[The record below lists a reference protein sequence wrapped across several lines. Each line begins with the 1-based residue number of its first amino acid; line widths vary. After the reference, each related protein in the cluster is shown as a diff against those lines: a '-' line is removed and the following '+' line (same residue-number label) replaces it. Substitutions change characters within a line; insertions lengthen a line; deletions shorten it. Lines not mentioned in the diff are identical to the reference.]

1 MPYFERTDSEPY
13 ARRFVSSGEERHDED
28 EEAFYEEEEVYAGD
42 DGFDALMEDPE
53 EESEPD
59 PEEARMLAE
68 EDRQSRLH
76 KLRIAAGVG
85 DLGAVVVGVAV
96 ILLLVAFLISMI
108 RFVSSDFNHFFSL
121 WRIKL

>member
-1 MPYFERTDSEPY
+1 MPYFERTDSKPY
-13 ARRFVSSGEERHDED
+13 ARRFVSSGEDAS
-28 EEAFYEEEEVYAGD
+28 EEEEGFYEEEEAYAGG
-42 DGFDALMEDPE
+42 DGFDDLMEDSE
-53 EESEPD
+53 EEAEPD
-59 PEEARMLAE
+59 PEEARILAE

>member
-1 MPYFERTDSEPY
+1 
-13 ARRFVSSGEERHDED
+13 
-28 EEAFYEEEEVYAGD
+28 
-42 DGFDALMEDPE
+42 
-53 EESEPD
+53 
-59 PEEARMLAE
+59 MLAE

>member
-13 ARRFVSSGEERHDED
+13 ARRFVSSGEDASEED
-28 EEAFYEEEEVYAGD
+28 EEGFYEEEAYAGD
-42 DGFDALMEDPE
+42 DGFDDLMENPE
-53 EESEPD
+53 GEAELG
-59 PEEARMLAE
+59 PEDARILAE
-68 EDRQSRLH
+68 EARQSRLQ

-85 DLGAVVVGVAV
+85 DFGAVMLGVAV

-108 RFVSSDFNHFFSL
+108 RFVSSDFSHFFSL